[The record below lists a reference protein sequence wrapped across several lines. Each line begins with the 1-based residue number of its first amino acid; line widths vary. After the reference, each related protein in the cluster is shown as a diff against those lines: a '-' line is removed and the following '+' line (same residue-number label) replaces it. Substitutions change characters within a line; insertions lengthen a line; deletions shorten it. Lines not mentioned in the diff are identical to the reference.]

1 MSKVGANV
9 ELPPWMIEMED
20 RVTVSVRNSRSFT
33 CKELLLVHSHHIV
46 ELVIVQEPCTKHPL
60 QEMISINRDFYTTT
74 LSATEWLLQN
84 CFLPTMQMQMQ
95 MWEESS
101 SACLHCV
108 KKALAA
114 CMVNSAG
121 GITRREE
128 EEEEV
133 RRRRTTDLLRRSPT
147 T

>member
-60 QEMISINRDFYTTT
+60 QEMISINRDFLYNNSFRHIMAAAEL
-74 LSATEWLLQN
+74 LSSHNAN
-84 CFLPTMQMQMQ
+84 
-95 MWEESS
+95 
-101 SACLHCV
+101 ANANV
-108 KKALAA
+108 GRK
-114 CMVNSAG
+114 
-121 GITRREE
+121 
-128 EEEEV
+128 
-133 RRRRTTDLLRRSPT
+133 
-147 T
+147 